1 MHQLGSHPGGSVYAP
16 AVSDLKVGIK
26 MLIIKKSII
35 ILFILLFFGISK
47 AQFLDLFDN
56 DKIEGWFFFTG
67 DGAATMDFV
76 QKDGYARI
84 LVDATKDKYNVWW
97 ALIKRDVS
105 PYLDLNKL
113 KDPNYELRVE
123 ARVRVGNAPRRINFM
138 VNTQRTINYHQ
149 HLMEYDIP
157 DTNNWYIISMTTKNF
172 DAVPGDTVYVQ
183 LAATD
188 WGLGKYHVDLDYY
201 RADVININEAEPDIG
216 ELTPYHP
223 PIPDVGTFSEHL
235 DATEDA
241 LINLDFPEVNFNDWH
256 ATDEDGKKRILSSS
270 ANQWIILRWDFKK
283 YSELTVSG
291 SGVLE
296 LTTYSVLKGGNYIDA
311 YGEDFGMEFNKIRVI
326 EILGGDPLWNQNR
339 VTYNTIMQG
348 NTYYDVFNTQMIYD
362 SEVSDHPGSKNLI
375 TISKPVM
382 QRLIDGKTK
391 GLLIRPLGA
400 VITSFY
406 ASDNEDDNSPKLHF
420 NIIE

>member
-1 MHQLGSHPGGSVYAP
+1 
-16 AVSDLKVGIK
+16 
-26 MLIIKKSII
+26 MLIFKRSKIVLLILVSI
-35 ILFILLFFGISK
+35 GISK
-47 AQFLDLFDN
+47 AQFLDNFDN

-67 DGAATMDFV
+67 DGSATMDFI
-76 QKDGYARI
+76 QKDGYASI

>member
-1 MHQLGSHPGGSVYAP
+1 
-16 AVSDLKVGIK
+16 
-26 MLIIKKSII
+26 MLIFKRSKIVLLILVSI
-35 ILFILLFFGISK
+35 GISK
-47 AQFLDLFDN
+47 AQFLDNFDN

-67 DGAATMDFV
+67 DGEATMDFV

>member
-1 MHQLGSHPGGSVYAP
+1 M
-16 AVSDLKVGIK
+16 LKIK
-26 MLIIKKSII
+26 RFKIVLLI
-35 ILFILLFFGISK
+35 LVFFGISE
-47 AQFLDLFDN
+47 AQFLDHFDHN
-56 DKIEGWFFFTG
+56 KIEGWFFFTG
-67 DGAATMDFV
+67 DGAATMDFI
-76 QKDGYARI
+76 QKEGYASI

-105 PYLDLNKL
+105 AYLDLNKL
-113 KDPNYELRVE
+113 KNSDYELRVE

-138 VNTQRTINYHQ
+138 VNTQRTINYHE

-157 DTNNWYIISMTTKNF
+157 DTNNWHIISMTTKNF

-201 RADVININEAEPDIG
+201 RADVINISESEPDEG

-223 PIPDVGTFSEHL
+223 PVPDISTFSEYL
-235 DATEDA
+235 DVSEDA
-241 LINLDFPEVNFNDWH
+241 LINLDFPQVNFNDWH
-256 ATDEDGKKRILSSS
+256 VTDEGGQTRILTVSE
-270 ANQWIILRWDFKK
+270 NQWIILRWDFEK
-283 YSELTVSG
+283 YNKLNVKG

-296 LTTYSVLKGGNYIDA
+296 LTTYSVLRGGNYSEA

-326 EILGGDPLWNQNR
+326 EILGGDALWSQNE
-339 VTYNTIMQG
+339 VTYTSIMQG
-348 NTYYDVFNTQMIYD
+348 KSYSDVFNTQMIYD
-362 SEVSDHPGSKNLI
+362 SDVSDHPGSKNLI
-375 TISKPVM
+375 TISRPVM

-400 VITSFY
+400 IITSFY
-406 ASDNEDDNSPKLHF
+406 ASENQDNKCAKLHF
-420 NIIE
+420 NIKN